1 VSTDVDLLALA
12 EKVVAEAR
20 AGEQLEVYV
29 ASSRRTT
36 ARVRGGELE
45 ALESAASSG
54 VGVRVVVDGRQG
66 FASTG
71 SLDAAAV
78 ARALADARDNV
89 TFAEP
94 DDGNGLAEPDGVEVA
109 SLPGPDAALAGLT
122 SDRRVEL
129 AVAVERAALAT
140 DPRISGVR
148 MVEWSDAVGAVAL
161 ASTTGLRASDRS
173 SRWSAMADLL
183 ATDAGETQ
191 EAHAVR
197 VGRRF
202 DEVEDGAVLEEV
214 GREAAERA
222 VVLLGATQ
230 PRSRRCAVVLDP
242 HVAGSFL
249 SLIGATLVG
258 DAVLK
263 GRSPFAGRVG
273 DAVASPL
280 LSLVDDPTDPLS
292 PAARRYDG
300 EGRATRRNVLLSASV
315 LGGFLHSTWSA
326 RKAGATPTG
335 SSVRDY
341 ASTPHAG
348 TQALVLGLGDVPD
361 AELLRRVGDGI
372 WVQTVSGLHSG
383 TNPVSGDFSVGIA
396 GRAVRDGEL
405 AEPVREAT
413 IASTLQR
420 MLLDVVGVSSERVWL
435 PGGTG
440 SASLAID
447 GVSLSGS

>member
-1 VSTDVDLLALA
+1 VSELLALA

-20 AGEQLEVYV
+20 PGEQLEVYV

-45 ALESAASSG
+45 ALESAANAG

-71 SLDAAAV
+71 SLEASSVAA
-78 ARALADARDNV
+78 ALADARDNV
-89 TFAEP
+89 AFAEP
-94 DDGNGLAEPDGVEVA
+94 DDANGLAEPDGVEPV
-109 SLPGPDAALAGLT
+109 SLPGPDAALAAL
-122 SDRRVEL
+122 SADRRVEL
-129 AVAVERAALAT
+129 AVAVERAALAA
-140 DPRISGVR
+140 DARISGVR
-148 MVEWSDAVGAVAL
+148 MVEWSDAVGSVAL
-161 ASTTGLRASDRS
+161 ASTTGVRAHDRS

-183 ATDAGETQ
+183 ATDGDETQ

-202 DEVEDGAVLEEV
+202 DEVEDGALLAEV

-222 VVLLGATQ
+222 VALLGATQ

-242 HVAGSFL
+242 HVAASFL

-263 GRSPFAGRVG
+263 GRSPFAERVG

-280 LSLVDDPTDPLS
+280 LSLVDDPTDPRS
-292 PAARRYDG
+292 PGARRFDG
-300 EGRATRRNVLLSASV
+300 EGRATRRNVLLGDAV
-315 LGGFLHSTWSA
+315 LHGFLQSTWSA
-326 RKAGATPTG
+326 RKAGAAPTG
-335 SSVRDY
+335 SAVRDY
-341 ASTPHAG
+341 GSTPRGG
-348 TQALVLGLGDVPD
+348 TQALVLGLGDVPE
-361 AELLRRVGDGI
+361 AELVRRVGDGI

-383 TNPVSGDFSVGIA
+383 TNTVSGDFSVGIT
-396 GRAVRDGEL
+396 GRAIRDGEL

-440 SASLAID
+440 AAALAID